1 MSEAIILLQIFG
13 WCILLA
19 ALGFAALVWLIHSKG
34 RQSPWVRAV
43 GASEIVYVSREDG
56 TDWHKVL
63 ADALTDGLCVDEIVL
78 RYGGAPR
85 ISLGIQVAELG
96 GDWNLLSHDSNDH
109 GIRVTVP
116 GDEWQQSLAA
126 SRVLDTENTGVP
138 ESFKDLVG
146 GIEGVTARWD
156 AAVVRLRA
164 PQVVIDVPA
173 ELPVGMRISPRWV
186 EALRMKDSTS
196 LYVLAATVAAIGA
209 VLTLT
214 GIGIA
219 AGVVVFV
226 ALSGVCKFIF
236 MSRRSDPTREEYLQ
250 NY

>member
-1 MSEAIILLQIFG
+1 MLRIFG
-13 WCILLA
+13 GCLLVA
-19 ALGFAALVWLIHSKG
+19 ALGFVALVWLIHSKG
-34 RQSPWVRAV
+34 GHSPWVRAV
-43 GASEIVYVSREDG
+43 GAYEMTRVCREG
-56 TDWHKVL
+56 ASGWRQL
-63 ADALTDGLCVDEIVL
+63 LGDALTDGLRVEEIVL
-78 RYGGAPR
+78 RYDGEPR
-85 ISLGIQVAELG
+85 VALGIQAAETG
-96 GDWNLLSHDSNDH
+96 GGWEVLPDDSC
-109 GIRVTVP
+109 GQWIRVTVP

-126 SRVLDTENTGVP
+126 SKVLDPGNSGVP
-138 ESFKDLVG
+138 DSIKNLVG
-146 GIEGVTARWD
+146 GIGGVSARWEL
-156 AAVVRLRA
+156 AVVRLRA

-173 ELPVGMRISPRWV
+173 ELPAGMWISPPWV
-186 EALRMKDSTS
+186 EALRMKDATI
-196 LYVLAATVAAIGA
+196 LYILAATVAAFGA